1 MANDKKTAK
10 KKFTWTKKKIIALSL
25 LAAGLVS
32 LIIFGVFVVVF
43 DIGPVMP
50 IKSSEEDSRVVGKVG
65 KYEVKYQ
72 EIKYLA
78 VATSHELDEKYGEYK
93 TLPADR
99 KALYDE
105 ELRNTVC
112 ERVKD
117 NYVVL
122 AMCEKYGIDPYSRD
136 VDKLVNDDIKALVDE
151 IGSKK
156 EYKKWLAENHLTD
169 EVIRFVYR
177 VNHLES
183 LLVAELEETGKFEYL
198 VPNPEFLDFV
208 MDSDTFIKVIHAY
221 YPKDMDFYKG
231 FEDPIKSPK
240 LRANEALLLLDAA
253 GNDDSDRLSAMRTV
267 IGTAPFVQGYS
278 VTGYDYYITEGMM
291 HETYDKAAFALDLYG
306 YSEII
311 ELEEGYYI
319 IMRVPKDPDEIA
331 ALADNL
337 VVNYKYATLYAL
349 EDEIGANMS
358 FVGNELFNSLKLAEI
373 VNNLESN

>member
-1 MANDKKTAK
+1 MAKDRKNEK

-32 LIIFGVFVVVF
+32 LIVFGVCVVAF
-43 DIGPVMP
+43 DIGPVVP
-50 IKSSEEDSRVVGKVG
+50 IKSSEEDSRIVGKVG

-78 VATSHELDEKYGEYK
+78 IATSYELDEKYGEYK

-105 ELRNTVC
+105 ELRATVC
-112 ERVKD
+112 EKVKD

-122 AMCEKYGIDPYSRD
+122 AMCEQYGIDPYSNK
-136 VDKLVNDDIKALVDE
+136 VDKLVNEDIKSLVDE
-151 IGSKK
+151 IGGKK
-156 EYKKWLAENHLTD
+156 KYKKWLADNSITD
-169 EVIRFVYR
+169 EVVRFAYR
-177 VNHLES
+177 VDHLES
-183 LLVAELEETGKFEYL
+183 ILVTELERAGKFEYV
-198 VPNPEFLDFV
+198 VPTPEFLDFV
-208 MDSDTFIKVIHAY
+208 MDSETFIKVIHAY

-240 LRANEALLLLDAA
+240 LRAEDALVRLDAA
-253 GNDDSDRLSAMRTV
+253 GNDDDDRLSAMKTV

-278 VTGYDYYITEGMM
+278 VTGFDYYITPGQM
-291 HETYDKAAFALDLYG
+291 HEDYDEAAFALELYE

-319 IMRVPKDPDEIA
+319 LMRVPKEPDEISII
-331 ALADNL
+331 ADDL
-337 VVNYKYATLYAL
+337 VINYKYATLYAL
-349 EDEIGANMS
+349 EDEIGAEMD
-358 FVGNELFNSLKLAEI
+358 FVGNELFESLKLAEI
-373 VNNLESN
+373 K